1 MKTAFPVQG
10 PCARCGRAMRLVPAE
25 AEGGQER
32 YFCTN
37 CDDPLRDAVARHWAE
52 SPLKPPEE

>member
-1 MKTAFPVQG
+1 LS
-10 PCARCGRAMRLVPAE
+10 AMRLVPAE

-37 CDDPLRDAVARHWAE
+37 CDDPLRDEVARHWAE
-52 SPLKPPEE
+52 SPRKPPEE